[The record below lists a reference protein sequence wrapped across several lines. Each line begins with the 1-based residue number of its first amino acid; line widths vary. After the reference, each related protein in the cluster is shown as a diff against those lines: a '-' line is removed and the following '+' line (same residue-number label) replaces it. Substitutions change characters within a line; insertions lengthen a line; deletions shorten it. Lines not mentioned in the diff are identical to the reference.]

1 MTLQAS
7 ARVLALPP
15 MVEVVFHEAYVAA
28 GVPAGHRFPMGKFRA
43 VAGELI
49 TSGLIAG
56 WDAFHRPAPAPAAW
70 LQLAHDPAYVDQVLG
85 AAVPAPLARRIGFEM
100 TQAVA
105 LRSQCAVAGTALA
118 ARLALEHGAACN
130 TAGGSHHA
138 DHAGGAGFCVF
149 NDVAVAASLLLAE
162 GAVSRVLVIDLDV
175 HQGDGTARIFEH
187 DPRVFTLSVHC
198 EANWPRRKARSDMD
212 IGLPEGTEDAAYLA
226 AARAAVDDALEAS
239 RPDLVF
245 FNAGVDPHRE
255 DRLGLLSLTDEGLA
269 AREAMV
275 FEACL
280 KRGIPVTGVLGG
292 GYARDIDALARR
304 HALLHHA
311 ADAALRGF
319 S

>member
-1 MTLQAS
+1 MTLQARL
-7 ARVLALPP
+7 RVLALST

-43 VAGELI
+43 VAGELVRA
-49 TSGLIAG
+49 GLVKG
-56 WDAFHRPAPAPAAW
+56 WDAFHQPAPAPAAW

-85 AAVPAPLARRIGFEM
+85 AVVPAPLARRIGFEM
-100 TQAVA
+100 TPSVA

-138 DHAGGAGFCVF
+138 DQSGGAGFCVF
-149 NDVAVAASLLLAE
+149 NDVAVAARLLLAE
-162 GAVSRVLVIDLDV
+162 GAVQRVLVIDLDV
-175 HQGDGTARIFEH
+175 HQGDGTARIFED

-198 EANWPRRKARSDMD
+198 EDNWPRRKAVSDMD
-212 IGLPEGTEDAAYLA
+212 IGLPKGTGDADYLSA
-226 AARAAVDDALEAS
+226 GRAAVDDALEAS

-255 DRLGLLSLTDEGLA
+255 DRLGLLDLSDEGLA

-275 FEACL
+275 FDACL
-280 KRGIPVTGVLGG
+280 KRGVPVTGVLGG
-292 GYARDIDALARR
+292 GYARDLDALARR

-319 S
+319 A